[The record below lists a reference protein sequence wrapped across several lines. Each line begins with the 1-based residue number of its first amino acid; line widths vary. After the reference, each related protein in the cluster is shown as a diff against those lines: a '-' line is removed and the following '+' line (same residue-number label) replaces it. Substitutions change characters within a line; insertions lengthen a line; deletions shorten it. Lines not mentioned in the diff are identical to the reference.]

1 MKRLSFSK
9 GKPFFLSIFT
19 KFSFNYFK
27 LIRKNI
33 EWLLVVDFI
42 FISEGELEMFKVQEI
57 REIIKLVDASSIDE
71 FVYEVD
77 GAKVKLKKNNVVVT
91 ETVAPKKEVVAPVVQ
106 QTAPVEAPA
115 APAPAK
121 VEEAPAAPATNDPSL
136 HKVVSPMV
144 GTFYQAPNPDSP
156 AYVKV
161 GDKVGNETIV
171 CIVEAMKLFNEIEAE
186 VQGEIVEVL
195 VKDGELVEYGQPLFL
210 VKAE

>member
-1 MKRLSFSK
+1 
-9 GKPFFLSIFT
+9 
-19 KFSFNYFK
+19 
-27 LIRKNI
+27 
-33 EWLLVVDFI
+33 
-42 FISEGELEMFKVQEI
+42 MFKIQEI
-57 REIIKLVDASSIDE
+57 REIIKLVDSSSIDE

-106 QTAPVEAPA
+106 QSAPA
-115 APAPAK
+115 ATPAPAK
-121 VEEAPAAPATNDPSL
+121 VEEAPAASAPATNDPSL
-136 HKVVSPMV
+136 HKIVSPMV
-144 GTFYQAPNPDSP
+144 GTFYQSPNPDSP
-156 AYVKV
+156 VYVKA

>member
-1 MKRLSFSK
+1 
-9 GKPFFLSIFT
+9 
-19 KFSFNYFK
+19 
-27 LIRKNI
+27 
-33 EWLLVVDFI
+33 
-42 FISEGELEMFKVQEI
+42 MFKIQEI
-57 REIIKLVDASSIDE
+57 REIIKLVDSSSIDE

-77 GAKVKLKKNNVVVT
+77 GAKVKLKKNGVVVT

-106 QTAPVEAPA
+106 QSAPA
-115 APAPAK
+115 APAAPAK
-121 VEEAPAAPATNDPSL
+121 AEEAPAASATTANDPSL